1 MYPCSNPEL
10 VAAASESGGIGIIQ
24 PIAMVY
30 AHQHDF
36 REGLQLI
43 KSITD
48 KPIGMN
54 VIVEKSVSAYE
65 ERMKK
70 WMDIALEEGIRFFVT
85 ALGNPQWV
93 VDKAHAYGGI
103 VYHNITTRKW
113 AERALK
119 AGVDGL
125 ICVND
130 NAGGHAGTLNA
141 AQLFEETKDLG
152 VPILCAGGIGDAQD
166 MSTVLDMGYQ
176 GVQLGT
182 RFIAAEECVA
192 HSDYKDSIVN
202 AEEKDIVLTDKISGV
217 PCAIIETESVKKMGA
232 KAGPIARMLLKGRKT
247 KHWTRTYYAVLSLW
261 KFKRSSRDGMG
272 YKDYFQ
278 AGKSVGRIHGVET
291 VAQIMSSF
299 SNELNVKNVM
309 ENEVEGAN
317 HD

>member
-1 MYPCSNPEL
+1 
-10 VAAASESGGIGIIQ
+10 
-24 PIAMVY
+24 
-30 AHQHDF
+30 
-36 REGLQLI
+36 
-43 KSITD
+43 
-48 KPIGMN
+48 
-54 VIVEKSVSAYE
+54 
-65 ERMKK
+65 
-70 WMDIALEEGIRFFVT
+70 MDGYCVGRGHTFFVT

-217 PCAIIETESVKKMGA
+217 PCAIIETELVKKMGA
-232 KAGPIARMLLKGRKT
+232 KAGPYCAYVIKRPAKPNIGR
-247 KHWTRTYYAVLSLW
+247 VLIMRCYRCGNLNDPLGTVW
-261 KFKRSSRDGMG
+261 GIKIIFKR
-272 YKDYFQ
+272 
-278 AGKSVGRIHGVET
+278 
-291 VAQIMSSF
+291 
-299 SNELNVKNVM
+299 VKAL
-309 ENEVEGAN
+309 EEFTG
-317 HD
+317 